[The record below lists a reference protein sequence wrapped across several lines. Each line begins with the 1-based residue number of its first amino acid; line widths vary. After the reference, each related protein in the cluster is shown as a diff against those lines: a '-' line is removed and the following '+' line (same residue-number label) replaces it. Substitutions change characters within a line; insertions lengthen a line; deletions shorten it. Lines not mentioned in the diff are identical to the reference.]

1 MVRPTYSWKRF
12 WCPREGQYSLAD
24 RGYLVDPTTE
34 TGKLEQEDVCS
45 FEDVSQVQCL
55 ILLGEPGIGKSTA
68 LNAER
73 FDIEHRAE
81 RVGEKTFW
89 IDLEAYQTDFLLVQE
104 TFRHPSLKKGWGMF
118 LKNTPSSGVMILINH
133 NPKGP

>member
-1 MVRPTYSWKRF
+1 MLR
-12 WCPREGQYSLAD
+12 A
-24 RGYLVDPTTE
+24 
-34 TGKLEQEDVCS
+34 
-45 FEDVSQVQCL
+45 VQQR
-55 ILLGEPGIGKSTA
+55 LGEPGIGKSTA